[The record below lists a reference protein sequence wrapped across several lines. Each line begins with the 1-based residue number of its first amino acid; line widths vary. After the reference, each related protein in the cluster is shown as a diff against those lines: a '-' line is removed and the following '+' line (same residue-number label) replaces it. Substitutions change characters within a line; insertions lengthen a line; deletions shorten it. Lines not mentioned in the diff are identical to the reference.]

1 MVSLYRL
8 LFLFSIFIT
17 HVAADDEGGQFGK
30 AATSQNGNFQPEDG
44 ITENLLFIPPAGW
57 RNADNTSLPKH
68 VHLMVVGKGS
78 RDFPPSLALASEPYQ
93 GSVKDYLKVVKKL
106 SVSKGNQWKNLGSI
120 RTEAGNASLS
130 QTDSQSQ
137 WGEIKMMHVILKKDN
152 TMYILTAAALKE
164 EFPTFYKEIF
174 AALRSVRFSQKPN

>member
-1 MVSLYRL
+1 MTSMFRALSLVFIL
-8 LFLFSIFIT
+8 IFNIALT
-17 HVAADDEGGQFGK
+17 DD
-30 AATSQNGNFQPEDG
+30 ALPSA
-44 ITENLLFIPPAGW
+44 ENLVFTPPTGW
-57 RNADNTSLPKH
+57 RNADKAALPQQ
-68 VHLMVVGKGS
+68 VHLMIVGKGAHE
-78 RDFPPSLALASEPYQ
+78 FPPSITLASEPYQ

-106 SVSKGNQWKNLGSI
+106 SISKGNQWKDLGNI

-137 WGEIKMMHVILKKDN
+137 WGGVKMMHVILKKDD

-174 AALRSVRFSQKPN
+174 ASLRSVKFSEKSK